1 MEYKKVDVSIIT
13 RLMQIV
19 GEKNVLTK
27 DEEKESYS
35 HDETLNL
42 RRYMPETVVKP
53 SNRNQVRDILILAN
67 KERIPI
73 TPRGGGTGLSGG
85 AVPLYGGILISLER
99 MNEILELDKENMM
112 AVLEPGVTNGEL
124 QREVEKY
131 ELFYPVNPASLDSCT
146 IGGNVAESAG
156 GANAVKYGI
165 TKNYVCGLEA
175 VLPTGK
181 TLRAGGKILKN
192 ATNSQFIDI
201 LLGSEGTLAVITE
214 ITMKLVPRPRVK
226 VDLIVPFDDLG
237 ALCGCALK
245 IVNDRL
251 LPTTIELM
259 DRLTIKTCGEFLQ
272 KELPFSEAKAHLWIG
287 LDGNKKE
294 EVESMYQSIG
304 EICLDKGALDV
315 FVAEDKRNRDRIWQA
330 RQSIHEAL
338 VHFNPK
344 MVGNDIVVPRSKV
357 LSLIK
362 GIDSLSRKHSVSF
375 AKFGHLGDGNI
386 HVYILQKNINDTTW
400 EKVKSE
406 AVQELFEL
414 TISLGGLISGEH
426 GIGLVKKKYLSL
438 VMSETQIK
446 LMKGIKKVF
455 DPHNILNPGKIFD
468 S

>member
-1 MEYKKVDVSIIT
+1 
-13 RLMQIV
+13 
-19 GEKNVLTK
+19 
-27 DEEKESYS
+27 
-35 HDETLNL
+35 
-42 RRYMPETVVKP
+42 
-53 SNRNQVRDILILAN
+53 
-67 KERIPI
+67 
-73 TPRGGGTGLSGG
+73 
-85 AVPLYGGILISLER
+85 LER

-304 EICLDKGALDV
+304 EIC
-315 FVAEDKRNRDRIWQA
+315 
-330 RQSIHEAL
+330 
-338 VHFNPK
+338 
-344 MVGNDIVVPRSKV
+344 
-357 LSLIK
+357 
-362 GIDSLSRKHSVSF
+362 
-375 AKFGHLGDGNI
+375 
-386 HVYILQKNINDTTW
+386 
-400 EKVKSE
+400 
-406 AVQELFEL
+406 
-414 TISLGGLISGEH
+414 
-426 GIGLVKKKYLSL
+426 
-438 VMSETQIK
+438 
-446 LMKGIKKVF
+446 
-455 DPHNILNPGKIFD
+455 
-468 S
+468 